1 MVSIN
6 SQILL
11 SGKHKDS
18 CPYIKGRRLYIR
30 DYKYKKGDNRN
41 RKQVF
46 IPWGLTCLTC
56 TFVIRTPTRVS
67 HVTKQEL
74 KRDLES
80 LVGPKPNRAQRR
92 REARQ
97 FGKGYG
103 YEIKG

>member
-30 DYKYKKGDNRN
+30 DYEYKKGDNRN
-41 RKQVF
+41 RKQTF

-56 TFVIRTPTRVS
+56 SFVIRTPRKLAHVPKQDLQS
-67 HVTKQEL
+67 HLQKIA
-74 KRDLES
+74 
-80 LVGPKPNRAQRR
+80 GPIPNRAQRR

-97 FGKGYG
+97 FNKGYP
-103 YEIKG
+103 K